1 MLDRLDIP
9 YVRISPATNPQRSHA
24 VFADELAGVKAMA
37 EHLWCLGHRKFGLVT
52 GLPDQFGTAIRDQGF
67 IEAIL
72 ALGGRRSDIRSV
84 AMKRSEERRV
94 GKEWVSPCR
103 SRWSPVN

>member
-24 VFADELAGVKAMA
+24 VFADELAGVTAMA

-52 GLPDQFGTAIRDQGF
+52 GLPDKFGTSIRDQGV

-72 ALGGRRSDIRSV
+72 ALGGRGSDTRSV
-84 AMKRSEERRV
+84 AMWSGTTQIGGAEGRDRV
-94 GKEWVSPCR
+94 CQYV
-103 SRWSPVN
+103 